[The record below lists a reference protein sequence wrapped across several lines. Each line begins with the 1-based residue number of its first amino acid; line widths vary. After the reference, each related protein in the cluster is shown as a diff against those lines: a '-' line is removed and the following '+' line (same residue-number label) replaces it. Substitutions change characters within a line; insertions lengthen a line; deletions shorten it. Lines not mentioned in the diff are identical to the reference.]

1 MKRIILG
8 LIAILFYTTN
18 SFSYENQPVEKK
30 YYAYCIVY
38 TTQVDFGLSEDYW
51 LEQEP
56 NLRNKKGKLVR
67 FRSLVD
73 VLNYMG
79 ALGWEVV
86 QTYSSG
92 GSISKSSLDS
102 SEATISS
109 SAARLL
115 RKEVEKGELDQIN
128 AAIREKF

>member
-8 LIAILFYTTN
+8 LIAIVLYTTN
-18 SFSYENQPVEKK
+18 SFSSENEPVEKK

-38 TTQVDFGLSEDYW
+38 TTQVDFGSSEDYW
-51 LEQEP
+51 LDREP

-67 FRSLVD
+67 FRSLAD

-92 GSISKSSLDS
+92 GSISKSLLNSDD
-102 SEATISS
+102 ATISNS
-109 SAARLL
+109 SARLL
-115 RKEVEKGELDQIN
+115 RKEVEKEELDQIN
-128 AAIREKF
+128 AAIREKL